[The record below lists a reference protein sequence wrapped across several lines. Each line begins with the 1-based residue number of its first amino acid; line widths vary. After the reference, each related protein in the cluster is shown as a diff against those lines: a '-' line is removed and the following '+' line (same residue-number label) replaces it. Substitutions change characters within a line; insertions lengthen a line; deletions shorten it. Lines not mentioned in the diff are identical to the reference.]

1 MFCTFKLSWRI
12 ENTYRTNSVIN
23 SFKSI
28 PLIGRFFPANDF
40 YKIAPLKVF
49 GGILSVLWE
58 IGTTFLG
65 KLLYMLTIM
74 GLSGILSEF
83 SKIPVSTLFVHIF
96 ILLTVL
102 GTFLNN
108 QLFDTDTICY
118 YSVNV
123 IGLNARK
130 YVLSNYIYWLIRMFV
145 GTLPFALICG
155 LALDV
160 PLGIAITLPLFTIL
174 AKLSEAFICIKYN
187 ETVDEYSNHNLPV
200 GFNIIACIIIGATT
214 VVLPC
219 IGYAIPLYAYYPI
232 LGILGAFSIFSAI
245 KLVTFKKYPSVYRQ
259 ILNSALHNTEKV
271 KSEAVETTKQ
281 NNRKII
287 SLNANITSNKQGFEY
302 LNDLFVKRHRKV
314 LWQPILIITA
324 AVVILSVATIVFYY
338 IFPDM
343 HETMKGLSIDILP
356 LFAFVMYLINRGTS
370 YTQAL
375 FINCDHSMLTF
386 SFYKKPKSIL
396 KLFTIRLRELTK
408 LNLVPS
414 VTISIGLMALLF
426 VTDGLAQPL
435 YFVLIPLT
443 IISMGIFF
451 SVHYLTIYYL
461 LQPYTANTEIK
472 SAAFQFV
479 TWLTYF
485 FCYILIQ
492 IDVNPF
498 WFAIIMTTFCIVYCI
513 GACFLV
519 YKYAAKTFKIRA

>member
-1 MFCTFKLSWRI
+1 MFNTFKLSWRL
-12 ENTYRTNSVIN
+12 ENTYRTNAVIN

-28 PLIGRFFPANDF
+28 PLVGKFFPANEF
-40 YKIAPLKVF
+40 YKIAPFKVL
-49 GGILSVLWE
+49 GGIISVFWE
-58 IGTTFLG
+58 IGTTFFG
-65 KLLYMLTIM
+65 KLLYTLVIM
-74 GLSGILSEF
+74 GVAGILSEF
-83 SKIPVSTLFVHIF
+83 SKTPVAELYVHIF

-118 YSVNV
+118 YSVN
-123 IGLNARK
+123 ILGINARK
-130 YVLSNYIYWLIRMFV
+130 YILSHYIYWLIRMFV
-145 GTLPFALICG
+145 GTLPFTLITG

-160 PLGIAITLPLFTIL
+160 PIGIALTLPLFTVL
-174 AKLSEAFICIKYN
+174 AKLSEAFICLKYN
-187 ETVDEYSNHNLPV
+187 EAIDEYSDHNLPV
-200 GFNIIACIIIGATT
+200 AFNIIACILLSAAT

-219 IGYAIPLYAYYPI
+219 LGYTIPLFAYYPI
-232 LGILGAFSIFSAI
+232 LGVLGTFSILAVV
-245 KLVTFKKYPSVYRQ
+245 KLVTFKKYSSAYRQ
-259 ILNSALHNTEKV
+259 ILNNAMHNTAKV
-271 KSEAVETTKQ
+271 KTSTAETTKE
-281 NNRKII
+281 NNRKLI
-287 SLNANITSNKQGFEY
+287 SLNKDITSDKYGFEY

-338 IFPDM
+338 IFPEM

-414 VTISIGLMALLF
+414 VAISIGLMAVLF
-426 VTDGLAQPL
+426 VTDGFEQPL

-479 TWLTYF
+479 TGATYF
-485 FCYILIQ
+485 FCYMLIQ
-492 IDVNPF
+492 IDVNSF
-498 WFAIIMTTFCIVYCI
+498 WFAVIMTTFCIAYCI